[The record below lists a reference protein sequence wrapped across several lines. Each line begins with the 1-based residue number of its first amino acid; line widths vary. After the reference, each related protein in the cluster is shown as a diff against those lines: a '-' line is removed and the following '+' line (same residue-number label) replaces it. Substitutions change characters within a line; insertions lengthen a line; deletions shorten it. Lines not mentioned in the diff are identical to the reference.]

1 MISTT
6 ILQLKTYKQKQI
18 NKIKFISKVLAFQI
32 KPSIQHL
39 ILHVTS
45 KCNLNCKTCFVKKDE
60 VDLPL
65 KNIRQIGKT
74 LNRITW
80 LDIGGGEPF
89 IRDDLP
95 EICKMFNANDITIP
109 TNGTNP
115 ERIETIVQKIQANYK
130 QRLTIAVSL
139 DGFKDINDEIRGKG
153 SFKNAIET
161 VKRLTAIK
169 GITTK
174 INTVICQ
181 RNFSKLLPFMEFV
194 HSFGVKYHSL
204 LLLRGQ
210 PMDKNYTL
218 PPIEDLYEVTDK
230 IFAILG
236 KYDYHKKYF
245 QNKIMRNYQSLLW
258 KLSLQA
264 LTEKRQPIPCLA
276 GNAHLVIYANGDV
289 APCELLPPIG
299 NLLKTPL
306 ETIIH
311 SKAMASDRK
320 RIQQDLCYCTHNCNM
335 VENILFNFSTY
346 PSLLGVTTLWLNQE

>member
-1 MISTT
+1 M
-6 ILQLKTYKQKQI
+6 LQRIIKRQKVNMRKPKSGI
-18 NKIKFISKVLAFQI
+18 AIVWKAIKFHF
-32 KPSIQHL
+32 KPNIQHL

-45 KCNLNCKTCFVKKDE
+45 KCNLNCKTCFVKKDG

-65 KNIRQIGKT
+65 KNIRQISKT

-95 EICKMFNANDITIP
+95 EICRIFNVKDITIP
-109 TNGTNP
+109 TDGTNP

-139 DGFKDINDEIRGKG
+139 DGFKGINDEIRGKG
-153 SFKNAIET
+153 TFKNAVET

-194 HSFGVKYHSL
+194 HSLGVKYHSL

-210 PMDKNYTL
+210 PMDKSYTL
-218 PPIEDLYEVTDK
+218 PLIEDLYEVTDK

-236 KYDYHKKYF
+236 KYHYHKKYF

-264 LTEKRQPIPCLA
+264 LTEKHQPIPCLA
-276 GNAHLVIYANGDV
+276 GKAHVVIYANGDV

-299 NLLKTPL
+299 NLFNTKLK
-306 ETIIH
+306 EIIIDKKMI
-311 SKAMASDRK
+311 STVKN
-320 RIQQDLCYCTHNCNM
+320 IQQDCCYCTHNCNM
-335 VENILFNFSTY
+335 VENILFNFHTY
-346 PSLLGVTTLWLNQE
+346 LKLSGVNNRC